1 MIFSGDS
8 MKKYLFALVLFLAV
22 LYGGSAFSRR
32 SGLFSETGFI
42 KSYGNEPFC
51 YPVFV
56 SGEKKYSIEA
66 DDETKRQLL
75 SVQGKKILLTG
86 RLLDDGKIQPE
97 KFEIEK

>member
-1 MIFSGDS
+1 
-8 MKKYLFALVLFLAV
+8 MKKYLLAIISVFALLQGV
-22 LYGGSAFSRR
+22 SAFSRN
-32 SGLFSETGFI
+32 SGFFSETGFV

-56 SGEKKYSIEA
+56 SGGKKYSIEA
-66 DDETKRQLL
+66 DDETKKQLL

-86 RLLDDGKIQPE
+86 KLVDDEKIQLE